1 MADTAPPAGD
11 RGHAAVKEAE
21 AALRAG
27 QRALAQVDEAL
38 RARPPARAGRA
49 RERVLRALLA
59 LNVAALLVVSLLP
72 AEQAAVRMTL
82 PTSYQPWGEALHAAE
97 QQDWAAAVTVLE
109 AYLSDGVGLPV
120 SERLSALS
128 ALSYYASRGR
138 DQTMSRRFDRAARA
152 LVARPGREDD
162 LVRDVEAAMERDD
175 REVLSRAWER
185 FQARATELPPHLFTP
200 VAQSYLADAGGSSQA
215 RREWVAQAAALLGA
229 QDSPAEDGK

>member
-1 MADTAPPAGD
+1 M
-11 RGHAAVKEAE
+11 KEAE

-27 QRALAQVDEAL
+27 QRALAQADGAL
-38 RARPPARAGRA
+38 RARAPARAGRA

-120 SERLSALS
+120 
-128 ALSYYASRGR
+128 
-138 DQTMSRRFDRAARA
+138 
-152 LVARPGREDD
+152 
-162 LVRDVEAAMERDD
+162 
-175 REVLSRAWER
+175 
-185 FQARATELPPHLFTP
+185 
-200 VAQSYLADAGGSSQA
+200 
-215 RREWVAQAAALLGA
+215 
-229 QDSPAEDGK
+229 